1 MPSAVADRLAGKV
14 VLVTGGGTGIGRA
27 ICLAAAREGADV
39 LIGCHNSTDGAREVR
54 EQIRGMKRRAEVLEA
69 DLADASA
76 ARALVHGALA
86 AMGAVHVLVNNAA
99 IIRRA
104 SFLEFSDSDWEET
117 FSVNLRAAFL
127 CAQEVARAMVRQ
139 GTRGRI
145 INISSVGGMIAHADL
160 CAYDA
165 SKAGMDMLV
174 RSMAVALAPHGITVN
189 SVSPGAIAV
198 ERNKDEF
205 ADASAVERWKTV
217 IPVGHWGRPEDVAG
231 AVMYLASEDSAF
243 VTGHT
248 LVVDGGQTI
257 ALTSPA

>member
-1 MPSAVADRLAGKV
+1 MPATIAHRLAGKV
-14 VLVTGGGTGIGRA
+14 ALVTGGGTGIGRA

-39 LIGCHNSTDGAREVR
+39 LIGCNRSQDGARAVQKE
-54 EQIRGMKRRAEVLEA
+54 IRGMMRRAEVLEA
-69 DLADASA
+69 DLGSASA
-76 ARALVHGALA
+76 ARAFVREALA
-86 AMGAVHVLVNNAA
+86 TMGSIHVLVNNAA
-99 IIRRA
+99 IVRRA
-104 SFLEFSDSDWEET
+104 PFLEFSETDWEET
-117 FSVNLRAAFL
+117 LAVNLQAAFI
-127 CAQEVARAMVRQ
+127 CAQESARAMVRQ
-139 GTRGRI
+139 GIRGRI

-174 RSMAVALAPHGITVN
+174 RSMAVALASRGITVN

-205 ADASAVERWKTV
+205 ADASAAERWKTV

-231 AVMYLASEDSAF
+231 AVMYLASDEAEF
-243 VTGHT
+243 ITGHT

-257 ALTSPA
+257 ALTSPV